1 MHKNPTTVYL
11 KRTIKK
17 KIKLCT
23 IEENGEGSSEQIII
37 ITYTADLFHIC
48 TLNLHKKPIRCK
60 FITLSLPEAAY
71 YNNHVLLY
79 QGFLFNRM
87 TQAKTFDIFIDRF
100 NIQLKRTKR
109 TS

>member
-1 MHKNPTTVYL
+1 MHKNPSSVYL
-11 KRTIKK
+11 ERTMKK

-37 ITYTADLFHIC
+37 TYTADLFHIC
-48 TLNLHKKPIRCK
+48 TSNLHKKPLRCK

-71 YNNHVLLY
+71 YNRVLLY

-87 TQAKTFDIFIDRF
+87 TQAKTFKIFIDRF

-109 TS
+109 TC